1 MGIKSNVDNLIFELK
16 RIEDKTINLEPVMK
30 QIASD
35 MASTIRMN
43 FKNETTPDGVPW
55 EKSDRAIEE
64 NGKTLQ
70 DTGRLRNSI
79 TYKYTGTRA
88 AAGTNVKYARSMHFG
103 VPKGAYGKKN
113 VTQKVNA
120 FTRTRKGKTENV
132 KSHSRNREIQV
143 PWGNIPSRKF
153 VGITERKKQRYL
165 RKILEYIGGRNV

>member
-30 QIASD
+30 QIAPD

-55 EKSDRAIEE
+55 EKSNRTKES
-64 NGKTLQ
+64 GKTLQ
-70 DTGRLRNSI
+70 DTGRLRTSI
-79 TYKYTGTRA
+79 SYKYTGTRA

-103 VPKGAYGKKN
+103 VAKGAYGKKS
-113 VTQKVNA
+113 VTQKINA
-120 FTRTRKGKTENV
+120 FSRTRKGKTENV
-132 KSHSRNREIQV
+132 RSHFRDREIQI

-153 VGITERKKQRYL
+153 VGITDRKRQRYL

>member
-1 MGIKSNVDNLIFELK
+1 MGIKSNVDDLILK
-16 RIEDKTINLEPVMK
+16 LERIKDKTINLEPVMK

-43 FKNETTPDGVPW
+43 FRNETTPDGVPW
-55 EKSDRAIEE
+55 EKSDRAIKE

-103 VPKGAYGKKN
+103 VTKGAYGKRS

-132 KSHSRNREIQV
+132 KSHSRNREIEV
-143 PWGNIPSRKF
+143 PWGNVTGRKF
-153 VGITERKKQRYL
+153 VGITERKRERYL
-165 RKILEYIGGRNV
+165 RKILEHIGGGNV